1 MRGPE
6 RWENLDMLEGPKN
19 RVVRPAS
26 GSGSRRQP
34 NHPMCDVK
42 REGFPD
48 RYRFHRDGSVL
59 MERAM
64 MENVVNL
71 TGEVRLA
78 QDSATRQTEAAIVK
92 FLVDWNKLVSMT
104 NWEKGKIIFL
114 WRKTLQESG
123 AQSSEYSD
131 DVWSRR
137 VGNVSSQHVGRLRR
151 VYERFGT
158 IHAAAPYQK
167 LFWSHFQA
175 SLDWLDAETWL
186 VSAANNDWSVQKMR
200 AQRWEALGFPADQ
213 KPDDRD
219 IVTEEKDSDSTF
231 PELTNDA
238 SDNAG
243 IGKAAEI
250 HGFGDD
256 DDADGGKRPKH
267 SEDDE
272 SDCPFDTNEERSP
285 RGSDDSRSEGSGP
298 VRPFEHLPPLPADL
312 QEATELFKLAIL
324 AHKMTGWS
332 ECSSDVVVKVLAA
345 LKTLALSAPDNA

>member
-1 MRGPE
+1 ME
-6 RWENLDMLEGPKN
+6 DMVN
-19 RVVRPAS
+19 
-26 GSGSRRQP
+26 
-34 NHPMCDVK
+34 PM
-42 REGFPD
+42 
-48 RYRFHRDGSVL
+48 
-59 MERAM
+59 A
-64 MENVVNL
+64 
-71 TGEVRLA
+71 EVRLA
-78 QDSATRQTEAAIVK
+78 QDAGGNQEEAIAK

-123 AQSSEYSD
+123 SQSSEYSD

-158 IHAAAPYQK
+158 IHATAPYQK

-175 SLDWLDAETWL
+175 ALDWLDAEPWL
-186 VSAANNDWSVQKMR
+186 ISAANNDWSVQKMR

-219 IVTEEKDSDSTF
+219 LVTEEKDADATF

-238 SDNAG
+238 SGNTSDEAG
-243 IGKAAEI
+243 VGKTAEI

-256 DDADGGKRPKH
+256 DSDDEKH
-267 SEDDE
+267 SKKDSKDGDRD
-272 SDCPFDTNEERSP
+272 SDCPFDTNEGEHS
-285 RGSDDSRSEGSGP
+285 SDSEGSGR
-298 VRPFEHLPPLPADL
+298 VRPFENLPPLPADL

-332 ECSSDVVVKVLAA
+332 ECSSDVVVKVLGA